1 MSQNSELSKNSTP
14 KEPSGQEKTL
24 AAVKT
29 IRAITKKDNK
39 YVLNVLEIIID
50 VLQGKK
56 INWRL
61 CGSANLMI
69 QGVEV
74 HIGDVDITTDAE
86 GLVILRDVLKQ
97 YIAEDYYDEH
107 IAATS
112 IKCVMG
118 YYKFEINSYSDEKY
132 SMLDKAVLIDRQ
144 GLTFPVLPLED
155 AIRFYKLIERIDKV
169 NLIQQHLII
178 EKTVEH
184 VRNIMAGESSGH
196 DWWHVWRVW
205 KMAGNIGKKE
215 AADLFVI
222 ELAALLHD
230 LDDYKLKTNDSHSDL
245 NNAKAWLKGIEVPE
259 NVQVHVFEIINDL
272 SFKGSGVKTE
282 MRTIEGKIV
291 QDADRLD
298 AVGAIGIARAF
309 AYGGAKGRE
318 MYNPKSK
325 PAMHQT
331 FEEYKNSHG
340 TTINHFYEKLLLLRG
355 LMNTE
360 TAKSIAEERHE
371 YMEHFLERFYK
382 EWEGE

>member
-1 MSQNSELSKNSTP
+1 MSQDSELSQSRAP
-14 KEPSGQEKTL
+14 KEPSGQEKAL
-24 AAVKT
+24 AAVKA
-29 IRAITKKDNK
+29 IRAITKKDNE
-39 YVLNVLEIIID
+39 YILQILGIIID
-50 VLQGKK
+50 VLQEKK

-61 CGSANLMI
+61 CGSANLKI

-74 HIGDVDITTDAE
+74 HVGDVDITTDSE
-86 GLVILRDVLKQ
+86 GLEIFRDVLEQ
-97 YIAEDYYDEH
+97 YITEDYYDER
-107 IAATS
+107 IAANS
-112 IKCVMG
+112 IKCAMG
-118 YYKFEINSYSDEKY
+118 YYKLEINAYSDEKY

-144 GLTFPVLPLED
+144 GLTFPVLPLD
-155 AIRFYKLIERIDKV
+155 KAVRFYEFIRRTEKV
-169 NLIQQHLII
+169 NLIQKHLII
-178 EKTVEH
+178 EKTAEH
-184 VRNIMAGESSGH
+184 VRNIMEGESSGH

-230 LDDYKLKTNDSHSDL
+230 LDDYKLKTNPSHSDL
-245 NNAKAWLKGIEVPE
+245 NNAKVWLKEIEAPE
-259 NVQVHVFEIINDL
+259 NVQTHVFEIINDL

-309 AYGGAKGRE
+309 AYGGAKDRE

-325 PAMHQT
+325 PVMHQT

-371 YMEHFLERFYK
+371 YMENFLERFYK
-382 EWEGE
+382 EWEGA